1 MRHIIFVF
9 FIVLLPGISHA
20 VIDNDCLSNCKKNAL
35 GKEDCITLCTSSTN
49 TISRTETNAQL
60 SVEEIANHLKAE
72 AFSFSLQ
79 AVEAKD
85 DKVFLD
91 RTIKAFES
99 CKKIG
104 DGEAG
109 IEGECISNVTSNIL
123 PYGIDLKHW
132 SRKVLENKTY
142 KQKYSL
148 AQKAIYA
155 VYEFGD
161 MRNYA
166 EFCLCLPLGIYHDF
180 QKAYNLLTTLSD
192 NFDRSQ
198 LIKMYDNLVF
208 SIPGGIPFPE
218 GSYMSSPFWTSR
230 TLLKFPVEVQ
240 QATTYGCKKCEDFV
254 YKFDFNYCKELC
266 VASYIIKGINKRG
279 PDWQYLSDSNGSGHF
294 EIMFFNASKIQR
306 KSKSDVRVWMRSE
319 PRIEKYEDIQSYEQL
334 KDFSYSLYLYQI
346 DCVNAEMKTL
356 SFINYDS
363 DGNILESYSSPPSS
377 EREAIVPGSI
387 GEKLFHVVC
396 KKK

>member
-1 MRHIIFVF
+1 MRNIIFVF
-9 FIVLLPGISHA
+9 FILSLPGITYA
-20 VIDNDCLSNCKKNAL
+20 AIDYDCLSYCEKTDL
-35 GKEDCITLCTSSTN
+35 GEEDCIKFCTSSTK
-49 TISRTETNAQL
+49 TISSTETNTQL
-60 SVEEIANHLKAE
+60 SVEEIANHLAAE
-72 AFSFSLQ
+72 ASSFSLQ

-85 DKVFLD
+85 NKVFHD
-91 RTIKAFES
+91 RIIKAFES

-123 PYGIDLKHW
+123 PHGIDLKHW

-148 AQKAIYA
+148 AQKAIYT

-208 SIPGGIPFPE
+208 P
-218 GSYMSSPFWTSR
+218 R
-230 TLLKFPVEVQ
+230 
-240 QATTYGCKKCEDFV
+240 
-254 YKFDFNYCKELC
+254 
-266 VASYIIKGINKRG
+266 
-279 PDWQYLSDSNGSGHF
+279 
-294 EIMFFNASKIQR
+294 
-306 KSKSDVRVWMRSE
+306 RVLYVFSFL
-319 PRIEKYEDIQSYEQL
+319 DI
-334 KDFSYSLYLYQI
+334 KDFIKISRRSS
-346 DCVNAEMKTL
+346 T
-356 SFINYDS
+356 SNY
-363 DGNILESYSSPPSS
+363 
-377 EREAIVPGSI
+377 
-387 GEKLFHVVC
+387 
-396 KKK
+396 